1 MCHQILRN
9 EVKRNMQEL
18 IRRVFTLVRDFV
30 AINLLIAEITEPV
43 KTNIASFFFNW
54 QEQDDGEPKDP
65 DGFKAIIIVSMSFFF
80 FGKFDSYIS
89 DGFFN
94 RMMMTRTKAMIKKY

>member
-43 KTNIASFFFNW
+43 KTNIASFF
-54 QEQDDGEPKDP
+54 
-65 DGFKAIIIVSMSFFF
+65 
-80 FGKFDSYIS
+80 
-89 DGFFN
+89 
-94 RMMMTRTKAMIKKY
+94 